1 MPWLCGCWIG
11 MAVEVCKIF
20 EVLMSDRPIF
30 CFKTHVLFC
39 SCVKP
44 NQEMV
49 GRHVQQNRVSRFVL
63 HCGVWN
69 SGELLRFKISLNY
82 IPRTS
87 PVPPDL
93 GLSVAAPFSYHN
105 MVLLMKIEGKHRICW
120 EISRSFCIF
129 LYYNSVYVM
138 WIGFHSGFIHL
149 FWQFHTQFY
158 I

>member
-1 MPWLCGCWIG
+1 
-11 MAVEVCKIF
+11 
-20 EVLMSDRPIF
+20 MSDRPIF

-49 GRHVQQNRVSRFVL
+49 GRHVQQNKVSRFVL

-105 MVLLMKIEGKHRICW
+105 GASHENRGEASNLLRNFTVVLHIFVLQFSLCDVNWVSQRIHSFILTVSYSVLY
-120 EISRSFCIF
+120 ISNTSIIMIF
-129 LYYNSVYVM
+129 YNTLLQM
-138 WIGFHSGFIHL
+138 
-149 FWQFHTQFY
+149 
-158 I
+158 